1 MIIDSVLSQLK
12 LISEKEKKLSDFF
25 IVYDTKTKSVELELI
40 KENIEIWKQVRDISK
55 EKNKYI
61 VFDSKEYNNK
71 DIDIVN
77 LFSYSSFIKR
87 KLNYIINDNTA
98 DDAYIDWDEQTTIDF
113 SINGFK
119 KDLQKAFNLNN
130 NQMEN
135 LLDNCCFDVST
146 DSEITGLR
154 DELITELTPLDN
166 VKSAFLLEI
175 KENSDKIEKTI
186 SDNINEIKKIN
197 TLKIKYE

>member
-40 KENIEIWKQVRDISK
+40 KENREIWKQVRDISK

-61 VFDSKEYNNK
+61 VFNSKEYNIY

-98 DDAYIDWDEQTTIDF
+98 NDAYIDWDEQTTIDF

-146 DSEITGLR
+146 DSEITDLR

-186 SDNINEIKKIN
+186 SENINEIKKN
-197 TLKIKYE
+197 NNLGIKL

>member
-40 KENIEIWKQVRDISK
+40 KENREIWKQVRDISK

-61 VFDSKEYNNK
+61 VFNSKEYNIY

-98 DDAYIDWDEQTTIDF
+98 NDAYIDWDEQTTIDF

-119 KDLQKAFNLNN
+119 KDLQKAFKLNN
-130 NQMEN
+130 NQMEE
-135 LLDNCCFDVST
+135 LEDICCFDVST
-146 DSEITGLR
+146 DSEITDLR

-186 SDNINEIKKIN
+186 SENINEIKKN
-197 TLKIKYE
+197 NNLGIKL